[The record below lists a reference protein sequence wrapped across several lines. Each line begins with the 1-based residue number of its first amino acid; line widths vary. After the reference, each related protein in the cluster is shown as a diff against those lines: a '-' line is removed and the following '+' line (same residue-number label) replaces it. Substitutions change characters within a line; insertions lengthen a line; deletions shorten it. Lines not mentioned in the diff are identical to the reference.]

1 MGERLIETFDLG
13 NNTVLQLIDASRK
26 LVGDRYLVTLVSR
39 INISIKENL
48 LCDVSGCPGI
58 DDIVNELGEI
68 LIYEKKEERIFVDE
82 REKDS
87 VLCDL
92 LRQFKDNS
100 LKYYRHPDFVRQ
112 FILKK
117 FREKNK
123 KYTNFKSK

>member
-1 MGERLIETFDLG
+1 MEERLIETFDLG

-48 LCDVSGCPGI
+48 LCDVSDCPCI

-68 LIYEKKEERIFVDE
+68 LIYERKEERIFVDE

-87 VLCDL
+87 VLSDL
-92 LRQFKDNS
+92 LSQFKDNV

-117 FREKNK
+117 
-123 KYTNFKSK
+123 

>member
-1 MGERLIETFDLG
+1 MEERIIETFDLG

-39 INISIKENL
+39 ITISIKEDL
-48 LCDVSGCPGI
+48 LCDVSDYPGI
-58 DDIVNELGEI
+58 DDIVSELGDT

-87 VLCDL
+87 VLNGL
-92 LRQFKDNS
+92 LSQFKDNA
-100 LKYYRHPDFVRQ
+100 LKYYRHPSFIQQ

-117 FREKNK
+117 FREKQKVNQCK
-123 KYTNFKSK
+123 